1 MKVYKV
7 VPVSY
12 SVVISKKSNVT
23 TAIENYFDVINQE
36 AAAGWEFV
44 SATPFSVKR
53 NIGKFK
59 FKDETYQAF
68 IFCKEA

>member
-12 SVVISKKSNVT
+12 SVVISKKSNAT

-44 SATPFSVKR
+44 SATPFSLKR
-53 NIGKFK
+53 KVGKFK

-68 IFCKEA
+68 IFSKEA